1 MIRIGD
7 NVNGQRNQPST
18 TARPFGRAHQRASS
32 GLQTH
37 GDGIRFPATR
47 NSASGP
53 MGNRFS
59 CRSQDGVELSGVHIP
74 GRTDGPAFVI
84 GHGFT
89 HGVHKPATRAVMAAF
104 AEHGGVV
111 AVDFRGHGQS
121 AGRSSVGRDE
131 TLDLDAAVSW
141 TRAQGY
147 DRVTV
152 VGFSMGAAVALR
164 HAAIGAAPPDAV
176 TAVSAPSRWYMRE
189 SLPMRKVHWLL
200 ETPLGPTVGRAL
212 GVRLGGPWFDLPASP
227 VEAVSD
233 ISCPLLLI
241 HGAADPYFNPLQARA
256 LQRASG
262 SAELWI
268 EIGMGHG
275 ESATTPALA
284 DRIAAWSEHAL
295 TD

>member
-1 MIRIGD
+1 MVRIGD
-7 NVNGQRNQPST
+7 NVNGQRLRADPSGGT
-18 TARPFGRAHQRASS
+18 LGLAAEGLPGRA
-32 GLQTH
+32 
-37 GDGIRFPATR
+37 GD
-47 NSASGP
+47 
-53 MGNRFS
+53 RFS

-74 GRTDGPAFVI
+74 GDRGGPVFVI

-89 HGVHKPATRAVMAAF
+89 HGVHKPATRAVMATF

-111 AVDFRGHGQS
+111 AVDFRGHGRS
-121 AGRSSVGRDE
+121 GGRSTVGRDE
-131 TLDLDAAVSW
+131 IFDLDVAVSW
-141 TRAQGY
+141 AREQGY

-152 VGFSMGAAVALR
+152 VGFSMGGAVALR

-176 TAVSAPSRWYMRE
+176 TAVSPPSRWYMRE
-189 SLPMRKVHWLL
+189 SFPMRKVHWLL

-227 VEAVSD
+227 IEAVSQ

-241 HGAADPYFNPLQARA
+241 HGAADPYFSPLQARA

-275 ESATTPALA
+275 ETATTPALVA
-284 DRIAAWSEHAL
+284 RIAAWSRQAL
-295 TD
+295 SPLTP